1 MLIRRARKSDLEAV
15 LKIEN
20 SSFEAE
26 RFTRPQLLYLMTK
39 ARGLFLVLEL
49 EAEIAA
55 YLSVLTHKKR
65 RSLHIYSIAVD
76 PAHRG
81 MKLGQLLIEKTIAY
95 ALELQLPAISLEVS
109 TRNSSAIALYTRN
122 GFNTVEILKD
132 YYGKG
137 ENALKMIKK
146 L

>member
-49 EAEIAA
+49 KAEIAA
-55 YLSVLTHKKR
+55 YLSVLTHKT
-65 RSLHIYSIAVD
+65 SQ
-76 PAHRG
+76 PAHIFHR
-81 MKLGQLLIEKTIAY
+81 
-95 ALELQLPAISLEVS
+95 
-109 TRNSSAIALYTRN
+109 R
-122 GFNTVEILKD
+122 
-132 YYGKG
+132 
-137 ENALKMIKK
+137 
-146 L
+146 